1 MIIICYINFKYLEPR
16 MAQRQALNPMNH
28 GVLAKLQ
35 LLGTWLSVKTH
46 DGREGKIFISPDG
59 FSTYI
64 TDLTPIV
71 VGGAAPAP
79 ASAPAPAPVSV
90 APTVTVYPNA
100 EYVRLQIRTPT
111 HNTPPEARFGLPTQ
125 PTTAPTDPAQAQAQ
139 STQIGG
145 VHGSATSGRLGMPMP
160 PTTVQ
165 PPAATPV
172 AAKQQ
177 SAQPTT
183 SKGRRI
189 NFRVKFESENFKVYD
204 GETLME
210 QSRFTALD
218 QKPKQQI
225 KFICVDKP
233 SKMTFY
239 VDPATNQYFMDYDG
253 DWYSISN
260 P

>member
-79 ASAPAPAPVSV
+79 ASAPAPVSV

-111 HNTPPEARFGLPTQ
+111 HNTPQEARFGLPTKAS
-125 PTTAPTDPAQAQAQ
+125 APTSPPV
-139 STQIGG
+139 ST
-145 VHGSATSGRLGMPMP
+145 SATATSGTTTSGRLGMPMSSAKVSP
-160 PTTVQ
+160 PE
-165 PPAATPV
+165 ATPPL
-172 AAKQQ
+172 KQP

-225 KFICVDKP
+225 KFICVDKL

-239 VDPATNQYFMDYDG
+239 VDPATNQYFMDYSG
-253 DWYSISN
+253 EWFSISN